1 MITKKLAVACGLGLA
16 AASTWLVAS
25 EVGTLNVF
33 NAGDTISASQV
44 NQNFDDIKT
53 AVNDNTA
60 AIAAMQEDQAGA
72 GSCPEDM
79 VAVGSICVDIYEASL
94 SADAAGT
101 VPADGNRCAANGND
115 CSKMKGGAENTDT
128 AIYAQSKAGVAPAG
142 DVTWFQAAQ
151 ACANSGKRLLT
162 NAEWQMAAAG
172 TPDDASCNIASGA
185 VALTGANNA
194 CASNWG
200 AADMVGNVFEW
211 VADWVP
217 GQGPGAPKANNAQYG
232 SDIVSGINAA
242 RTPADTALPA
252 AIFRG
257 GRFAGGNNPGVFA
270 MWGDYA
276 PSYSSSDLGFRCAK

>member
-25 EVGTLNVF
+25 EIGTLNVF
-33 NAGDTISASQV
+33 NAGDTISASQM
-44 NQNFDDIKT
+44 NQNFDTIKA
-53 AVNDNTA
+53 AVNDNAA
-60 AIAAMQEDQAGA
+60 AIAALQG
-72 GSCPEDM
+72 GCPDDM
-79 VAVGSICVDIYEASL
+79 VAVGSICVDKYEASL
-94 SADAAGT
+94 SADAEGT
-101 VPADGNRCAANGND
+101 VPAAASRCAANGND

-142 DVTWFQAAQ
+142 NVTWFQAAQ

-185 VALTGANNA
+185 TALTGANSA
-194 CASNWG
+194 CVSNWG
-200 AADMVGNVFEW
+200 ASDMVGNVFEW
-211 VADWVP
+211 VADWMP
-217 GQGPGAPKANNAQYG
+217 GQGPGTPKTNDAQYG
-232 SDIVSGINAA
+232 SDLVSGINTA
-242 RTPADTALPA
+242 RTPDDTALPA

-257 GRFAGGNNPGVFA
+257 GRFAGGNNPGVFS

>member
-16 AASTWLVAS
+16 AASTWLIAS

-33 NAGDTISASQV
+33 NAGETISASQM
-44 NQNFDDIKT
+44 NKNFDDIKT
-53 AVNDNTA
+53 AVNDNAA
-60 AIAAMQEDQAGA
+60 AITALGGAGA
-72 GSCPEDM
+72 CPQEM
-79 VAVGSICVDIYEASL
+79 VEVGSICVDKYEASL
-94 SADAAGT
+94 SADAEGS
-101 VPADGNRCAANGND
+101 VPADGTRCAANGND
-115 CSKMKGGAENTDT
+115 CSKMKAGAENMDT
-128 AIYAQSKAGVAPAG
+128 AIYAQSQAGVAPAV

-151 ACANSGKRLLT
+151 ACANAGKRLLT

-172 TPDDASCNIASGA
+172 TPDDASCNTASGSVTLA
-185 VALTGANNA
+185 GANSA
-194 CASNWG
+194 CMSNWG

-217 GQGPGAPKANNAQYG
+217 GQGAGTPKPNSEDYG

-242 RTPADTALPA
+242 RTPSDTSMPA

-257 GRFAGGNNPGVFA
+257 GRFAGGTNPGVFS

-276 PSYSSSDLGFRCAK
+276 PSYRSTDLGFRCAK

>member
-33 NAGDTISASQV
+33 NAGETISASQV

-60 AIAAMQEDQAGA
+60 AIAALQGQADA
-72 GSCPEDM
+72 SSCPEDM
-79 VAVGSICVDIYEASL
+79 VAVGSICVDKYEASL
-94 SADAAGT
+94 SADSAGT

-185 VALTGANNA
+185 TALTGANNA
-194 CASNWG
+194 CVSNWG

-257 GRFAGGNNPGVFA
+257 GRFAGGNNPGVFS

-276 PSYSSSDLGFRCAK
+276 PSYRSSDLGFRCAK